1 MPAIPGSVSVTG
13 ILAPTD
19 STDTYAVTDSIY
31 GLDGLRS
38 VADHAARNA
47 ITDAR
52 RRFGM
57 MVFTQDDQLYWTLK
71 AGPWSGTDSD
81 WNPLTLSASTAV
93 TYRRSFTNSDLASG
107 ILSVTHS
114 LGQKYVSV
122 TIYDDND
129 KQIIPSEVFL
139 QNSTQLQIDFTGF
152 GTISGTWNLVVIG

>member
-19 STDTYAVTDSIY
+19 TTDTYAVTDPGY
-31 GLDGLRS
+31 GIDGLRS
-38 VADHAARNA
+38 VADLTARNA
-47 ITDAR
+47 IPDDR

-57 MVFTQDDQLYWTLK
+57 LVFTQSDQMYWTLK
-71 AGPWSGTDSD
+71 VGPWAGTNAD
-81 WNPLTLSASTAV
+81 WTALTLSASTTVA
-93 TYRRSFTNSDLASG
+93 YRRTFTDVDLSAG

-114 LGQKYVSV
+114 LNQKYVSV

-139 QNSTQLQIDFTGF
+139 QNTTQLQIDFTGF
-152 GTISGTWNLVVIG
+152 GTISGTWNIVVIG

>member
-19 STDTYAVTDSIY
+19 STDTYAVTDPGY
-31 GLDGLRS
+31 GIDGLRS
-38 VADHAARNA
+38 VADLAARNA
-47 ITDAR
+47 IPDAR

-57 MVFTQDDQLYWTLK
+57 LVFTQSDQMYWTLK
-71 AGPWSGTDSD
+71 VGPWIGTDDD
-81 WNPLTLSASTAV
+81 WAALSLSASTTTA
-93 TYRRSFTNSDLASG
+93 YRRSFTDADLAAG

-122 TIYDDND
+122 TIYDDSD
-129 KQIIPSEVFL
+129 KQIIPSEIFL
-139 QNSTQLQIDFTGF
+139 QNTTQLQIDLTGF